1 MLGRKTVLALFL
13 VAVITLSII
22 SLVAATIWGLSEE
35 EPLQIFGYDVYKFE
49 GSGHYAIFY
58 PMPNGTIKLLKTGKV
73 GMFPTFVK
81 VPRDAWIKEY
91 ANKGDTLKATPTPIV
106 IFVNERGLG
115 IASLK
120 GSRVKLKELEIPET
134 SEVAATSTNPC
145 PKDYIPEGYRYCI
158 PKDPTS
164 NWIKIIASKVVIDE
178 ISFLGLR
185 IDNHVLKDINFDMRL
200 FLSEATY
207 SHWTAGIDVGPVTLI
222 TTKFGESFRGKGLT
236 TGEYTEMPLVLTYP
250 LEILTTGSYTI
261 YETPDGGQKYFES
274 NPGSTFYVPSITREP
289 HYLEIPSSADS
300 ERIWINQGDGRRFI
314 IDEWLTESWHLSSES
329 SFSIPIGPAA
339 VKALEKAEVLKK
351 YPQVRRILNSI
362 SLTIG
367 FHKTANQMSMLIY
380 SLQATPREDCYALRY
395 YQKLDVAEDYNKVK
409 VPIFMVTVTNGKSPG
424 FCDPRTGHCTTST
437 DITDKE

>member
-222 TTKFGESFRGKGLT
+222 TTKFGESFRGKGLKLYYT
-236 TGEYTEMPLVLTYP
+236 TPCEVNPQSSLWSRYVNLDVKYVVAVYGVLAYDRSTGEYTEMPLVLTYP
-250 LEILTTGSYTI
+250 LEILTTGSYT
-261 YETPDGGQKYFES
+261 
-274 NPGSTFYVPSITREP
+274 
-289 HYLEIPSSADS
+289 
-300 ERIWINQGDGRRFI
+300 
-314 IDEWLTESWHLSSES
+314 
-329 SFSIPIGPAA
+329 
-339 VKALEKAEVLKK
+339 
-351 YPQVRRILNSI
+351 
-362 SLTIG
+362 
-367 FHKTANQMSMLIY
+367 
-380 SLQATPREDCYALRY
+380 
-395 YQKLDVAEDYNKVK
+395 
-409 VPIFMVTVTNGKSPG
+409 
-424 FCDPRTGHCTTST
+424 
-437 DITDKE
+437 